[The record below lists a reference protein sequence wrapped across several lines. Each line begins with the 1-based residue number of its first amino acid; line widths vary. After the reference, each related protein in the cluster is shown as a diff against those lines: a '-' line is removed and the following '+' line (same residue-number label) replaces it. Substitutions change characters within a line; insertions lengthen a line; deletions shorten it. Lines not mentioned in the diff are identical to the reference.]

1 MGRFNNRSLFL
12 IEFLDLKEQRIL
24 TGYRKLVHLEILSL
38 ILASISGLLMW
49 INLGYPNWTYY
60 AFIIAPFL
68 TFAEFYHYRDFQERR
83 IQIKN
88 EISSNIL

>member
-1 MGRFNNRSLFL
+1 
-12 IEFLDLKEQRIL
+12 
-24 TGYRKLVHLEILSL
+24 
-38 ILASISGLLMW
+38 MW